1 MSFGM
6 IVESAVAVLLAATIG
21 YCIVLNQRLKR
32 LHGDRDM
39 LRQIVTDLVQATGLA
54 NGAIKELKTSAVE
67 ADLLLKARL
76 EEAERFG
83 IELANH
89 VNAGQSVMDRIAR
102 ITSVARP
109 AITAEPPA
117 LPQPS
122 RMQSAL
128 AQLAARDRNRN
139 NAA

>member
-21 YCIVLNQRLKR
+21 YCMVLNQRLKR
-32 LHGDRDM
+32 LHADRDM

-54 NGAIKELKTSAVE
+54 NSAIKELKMSAVE

-83 IELANH
+83 VELANH
-89 VNAGQSVMDRIAR
+89 VNAGQGVMDRLAR
-102 ITSVARP
+102 ITKLSR
-109 AITAEPPA
+109 PPA
-117 LPQPS
+117 VPQPAPMPEPT
-122 RMQSAL
+122 RIQSAL
-128 AQLAARDRNRN
+128 AQLAARDRNRDH
-139 NAA
+139 AA